1 MAKVF
6 ELLAE
11 GFEEI
16 EALMPVDVLR
26 RGGVDVLTVSISSER
41 AVKGA
46 HGVVVEA
53 DFVFDEADFESADM
67 LLLPG
72 GMPGAAN
79 LDAHTGVRKLLT
91 DHANKGKRIGAI
103 CAAPM
108 VLGRLGLLK
117 GRDATCYPGFEK
129 YLEGANAT
137 GELYVIDG
145 NIITGK
151 GPAAAF
157 NYSLAILSLLCGDQV
172 AEQVG
177 LGMGSNW
184 L

>member
-1 MAKVF
+1 
-6 ELLAE
+6 LAE
-11 GFEEI
+11 GFEEV

-26 RGGVDVLTVSISSER
+26 RGGVDVSTVSITAQR

-46 HGVVVEA
+46 HDVVVEA
-53 DFVFDEADFESADM
+53 DTTFDEADFDSADM

-72 GMPGAAN
+72 GMPGAAH
-79 LDAHTGVRKLLT
+79 LDAHVGVQEVLLRY
-91 DHANKGKRIGAI
+91 ANAGKRIGAI

-117 GRDATCYPGFEK
+117 GREATCYPGFEQ
-129 YLEGANAT
+129 YLEGAHAT
-137 GELYVIDG
+137 GKLFVIDG

-157 NYSLAILSLLCGDQV
+157 DYSLALLSQLCGKEV

-177 LGMGSNW
+177 LGMGHEW
-184 L
+184 R

>member
-1 MAKVF
+1 MIKVL

-26 RGGVDVLTVSISSER
+26 RGGVDVSTVSITSER

-46 HGVVVEA
+46 HGVTVEA
-53 DFVFDEADFESADM
+53 DMTFDEADFDGADM
-67 LLLPG
+67 VLLPG

-79 LDAHTGVRKLLT
+79 LDVHSGVRNVLI
-91 DHANKGKRIGAI
+91 DYANKGKRIGAI

-117 GRDATCYPGFEK
+117 GRNATCYPGFEK
-129 YLEGANAT
+129 YLEGATTNS
-137 GELYVIDG
+137 ELFVIDG

-157 NYSLAILSLLCGDQV
+157 DYSLAILSLLCGDQT

-177 LGMGSNW
+177 DGMGHNW